1 MGEITL
7 RDTLQQQPVL
17 VKNLD
22 QGFFKQMLK
31 LEIIRGLKIPF
42 EILGVQE
49 WNLSARILLLKWKVK
64 SSFTL
69 HFLHTLLPLLSIS
82 LLTI

>member
-42 EILGVQE
+42 EILGAQE
-49 WNLSARILLLKWKVK
+49 WNLSA
-64 SSFTL
+64 
-69 HFLHTLLPLLSIS
+69 
-82 LLTI
+82 